1 MWKGKVVGGVGTCG
15 VPDRKLSWAGR
26 RGTDRGGDKRGQKQE
41 EAGGAGTDGGVEGLG
56 SGQSEVW
63 KDHGDR
69 RE

>member
-1 MWKGKVVGGVGTCG
+1 MRRKCGRGRGKSGEGG
-15 VPDRKLSWAGR
+15 
-26 RGTDRGGDKRGQKQE
+26 RGKMRVRE

-69 RE
+69 RD